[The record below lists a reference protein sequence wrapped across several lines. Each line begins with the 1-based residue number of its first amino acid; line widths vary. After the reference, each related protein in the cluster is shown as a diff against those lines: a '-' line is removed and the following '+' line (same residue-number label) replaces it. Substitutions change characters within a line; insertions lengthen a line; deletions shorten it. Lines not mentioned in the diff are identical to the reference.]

1 MSFLGTL
8 LEGSITK
15 PDRHFDISV
24 ETPQPEHELSHKLL
38 KIPFSLVAYLF
49 HIVSSLKCIASYH
62 NTSFNTCIKL
72 INFPISSL
80 SSQKI
85 LECLPS
91 RSKNNTSLPIKMVFY
106 PLGNTRRHKMSFP
119 QLLMLSTIC
128 FRTRLVCSGNLHKN
142 EEKHFASSC
151 FFLLVRFRV
160 APRPQ
165 SC

>member
-1 MSFLGTL
+1 MSSLDTL

-24 ETPQPEHELSHKLL
+24 EMPKPEHELSHKLL
-38 KIPFSLVAYLF
+38 KIPSSLVAYLF
-49 HIVSSLKCIASYH
+49 YIVSSLKCIASYH
-62 NTSFNTCIKL
+62 NTYFNTCIKL

-80 SSQKI
+80 SSQKT
-85 LECLPS
+85 LEHLPS
-91 RSKNNTSLPIKMVFY
+91 RSKNNTSLSIKIVFY
-106 PLGNTRRHKMSFP
+106 PLGNKRRNKMSFP
-119 QLLMLSTIC
+119 QLLMLPTIC
-128 FRTRLVCSGNLHKN
+128 LRAHLVCSGNLHKN

-151 FFLLVRFRV
+151 FFLLVHFSV